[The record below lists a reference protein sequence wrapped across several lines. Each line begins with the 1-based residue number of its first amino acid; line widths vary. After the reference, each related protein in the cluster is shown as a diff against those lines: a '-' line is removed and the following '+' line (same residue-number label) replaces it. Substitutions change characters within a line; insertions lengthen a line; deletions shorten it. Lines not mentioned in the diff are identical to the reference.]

1 MARVANVIIDGTKM
15 KSIILEKYPSLIR
28 LAAEIGYSSNAF
40 SSAFKKGR
48 MTLYM
53 WKAASDKLG
62 ITLEDVQ
69 PDPEPEPE
77 PEPVPVPEV
86 PEVSVPDPVLDPN
99 DVESKRFSF
108 FNDEELEIL
117 NMFKGKVDEVI
128 ELLKQQRKTVN
139 EETLA
144 QGFNWGMEMFWS
156 NHKKEIQDLIV
167 KNIKGAVFSGNLEA
181 LKKHD
186 ELLDERYPYREYI
199 MPVENGRPER

>member
-1 MARVANVIIDGTKM
+1 MANVANVIIDGSKM
-15 KSIILEKYPSLIR
+15 KKIILEKYKSLTSLSIV
-28 LAAEIGYSSNAF
+28 IGYSSNAF
-40 SSAFKKGR
+40 RSAFKKGR
-48 MTLYM
+48 MTQYM
-53 WKAASDKLG
+53 WKALSDKLG

-69 PDPEPEPE
+69 PDPEPEP
-77 PEPVPVPEV
+77 VPEV
-86 PEVSVPDPVLDPN
+86 PEVTVPDPVLDPN
-99 DVESKRFSF
+99 DIGSRFSL

-117 NMFKGKVDEVI
+117 NMFKGRVDEVI
-128 ELLKQQRKTVN
+128 ELLKQQRKVVS

-156 NHKKEIQDLIV
+156 AHKKEIQDLIV

-199 MPVENGRPER
+199 CPTDNGRPD

>member
-1 MARVANVIIDGTKM
+1 MANVATIPVCKEKFDAILKEHNTNYAYLARTLGFSDG
-15 KSIILEKYPSLIR
+15 SISFAVRRGR
-28 LAAEIGYSSNAF
+28 LAKSMLTAISKELN
-40 SSAFKKGR
+40 
-48 MTLYM
+48 
-53 WKAASDKLG
+53 
-62 ITLEDVQ
+62 ITLEDIAS
-69 PDPEPEPE
+69 DPEPEPE
-77 PEPVPVPEV
+77 PIPEV

-99 DVESKRFSF
+99 DVESQRFSF

-144 QGFNWGMEMFWS
+144 QGFNWGMEMFWG